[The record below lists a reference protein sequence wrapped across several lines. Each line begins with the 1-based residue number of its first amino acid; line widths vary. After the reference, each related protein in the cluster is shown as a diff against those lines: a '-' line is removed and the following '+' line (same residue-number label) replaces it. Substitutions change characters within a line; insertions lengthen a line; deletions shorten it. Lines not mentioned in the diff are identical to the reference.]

1 MKLTHQQKNSI
12 RSLLEELGARQ
23 GELSNESGY
32 ASGNL
37 SEFLNPSKNK
47 GCSADTWRRLV
58 AALEKMVNAPR
69 RRPLRDRNPAILQA
83 LAEIQGWTEQ
93 DGTGGGSDPSQA
105 EPTLVYPPPGPLPLD
120 AANYVMRA
128 ADVMMLNALALP
140 GPRNVLVKGCMGSGR
155 TSSLWRLRQLAED
168 RGARVVLID
177 EYWLTATVH
186 DLKGGQDDLP
196 ALPIDVMRAVVRK
209 LARDLTLDALNDIA
223 ERHTSPRET
232 AEGVMDA
239 LQAAPH
245 SDEGVFILI
254 DEASAWPETL
264 GAMGHVMAF
273 LGQLQLQLLSR
284 YKFPYK
290 LVLVVPFT
298 PAEETAVHMSLL
310 ETQSTTLVLSFLS
323 QDEVVA
329 LASAWGVSAADAQG
343 IHAHTLGHP
352 RFTQM
357 VLQMVRSGMTSKDG
371 IQCANRMDASFGWD
385 GQAQRLSAM
394 LAQLMKDQNS
404 TSDDLSPLLRKISG
418 HAEDPSA
425 PLPHLTDQEKIA
437 LKTIGALNGPNHEPA
452 LMPLI
457 RPWADI
463 WMRTP
468 GL

>member
-1 MKLTHQQKNSI
+1 M
-12 RSLLEELGARQ
+12 
-23 GELSNESGY
+23 
-32 ASGNL
+32 
-37 SEFLNPSKNK
+37 
-47 GCSADTWRRLV
+47 
-58 AALEKMVNAPR
+58 AALEKIVNAPR
-69 RRPLRDRNPAILQA
+69 RRPLLDRNPAIRDA
-83 LAEIQGWTEQ
+83 LREIQGWTEH
-93 DGTGGGSDPSQA
+93 DGAEGGGDTCQA
-105 EPTLVYPPPGPLPLD
+105 GPTEVYPPPGPLPLD
-120 AANYVMRA
+120 AANYIKRA
-128 ADVMMLNALALP
+128 ADKMMHTTLALP
-140 GPRNVLVKGCMGSGR
+140 GPRSVLVKGCMGSGR
-155 TSSLWRLRQLAED
+155 TSLLWRLRQLADEC
-168 RGARVVLID
+168 GARVVLID
-177 EYWLTATVH
+177 EHWLTATAH
-186 DLKGGQDDLP
+186 DLKEGKKDLP

-273 LGQLQLQLLSR
+273 LGQLQLQLLGR

-310 ETQSTTLVLSFLS
+310 ETQSTAFVLSFLS

-329 LASAWGVSAADAQG
+329 LASAWNVSAADAQR

-357 VLQMVRSGMTSKDG
+357 LLLALQSGIAITEAIRCADG
-371 IQCANRMDASFGWD
+371 MDVSFGWD
-385 GQAQRLSAM
+385 VQAQRLKAM
-394 LAQLMKDQNS
+394 LVHVMKDPNGK
-404 TSDDLSPLLRKISG
+404 SDTLRPLLQKISG
-418 HAEDPSA
+418 HADNPSA
-425 PLPHLTDQEKIA
+425 PLPHLTSQEKIA
-437 LKTIGALNGPNHEPA
+437 LKTIGALSGPNHEPA

-463 WMRTP
+463 WMRTL
-468 GL
+468 GV